1 MKISDLN
8 LKIFADGADKKTI
21 KKLNNDEL
29 IAGFTTNP
37 TLMRNSGVE
46 DYEEFASSILKIVN
60 KKPISFE
67 IFADDYENMFRQ
79 SKIISNWGDN
89 VNVKIPITNTKG
101 ESSVHLIKKLQDQ
114 NININVTAVF
124 TMEQIKELGEVLDSS
139 SYKIVSIFAGR
150 IADTGIDPM
159 PLMKEAKKILNK
171 ENIDVLWASPREI
184 LNIFQAEECKV
195 DIITLTSDML
205 AKFKNIGKPLNEFSK
220 ETVNMFYNDAK
231 LSGYNL

>member
-1 MKISDLN
+1 
-8 LKIFADGADKKTI
+8 
-21 KKLNNDEL
+21 
-29 IAGFTTNP
+29 
-37 TLMRNSGVE
+37 MRNSGVE

-79 SKIISNWGDN
+79 SKIISSWGNN

-101 ESSVHLIKKLQDQ
+101 ESSVNLIKQLQDQ

-124 TMEQIKELGEVLDSS
+124 TMEQIEALGKVLNSS

-159 PLMKEAKKILNK
+159 PIMKESKKILNK
-171 ENIDVLWASPREI
+171 ENIDVLWASQEKF
-184 LNIFQAEECKV
+184 LIFFKLKSV
-195 DIITLTSDML
+195 KLTSSL
-205 AKFKNIGKPLNEFSK
+205 
-220 ETVNMFYNDAK
+220 
-231 LSGYNL
+231 

>member
-29 IAGFTTNP
+29 IAGFTNP

-46 DYEEFASSILKIVN
+46 DYKEFASSILKIVN
-60 KKPISFE
+60 KKPISFK

-79 SKIISNWGDN
+79 SEIISNWGDN
-89 VNVKIPITNTKG
+89 VNIKIPITNTKG

-124 TMEQIKELGEVLDSS
+124 TMEQIKELGEVLGQRLI
-139 SYKIVSIFAGR
+139 K
-150 IADTGIDPM
+150 
-159 PLMKEAKKILNK
+159 
-171 ENIDVLWASPREI
+171 
-184 LNIFQAEECKV
+184 
-195 DIITLTSDML
+195 
-205 AKFKNIGKPLNEFSK
+205 
-220 ETVNMFYNDAK
+220 
-231 LSGYNL
+231 